1 MVEKDADSEA
11 TYEDDDEED
20 QEYDETE
27 IISIFNAFEDTP
39 KDGHA
44 YLALASFLV
53 NNRCF
58 AESEARG
65 YALQA
70 IELLQHDP
78 RRLEAQLVLANA
90 DIILEELDEALNAV
104 DIVLKEPDAPQHLLR
119 RAYTTLANIQKD
131 QGKLEEVAKSYELA
145 RQADPQEPMSGED
158 LYDEFYLYLEQ
169 QADATLIDRVGSW
182 KTTEKLTIMTW
193 VSVSECCIGD
203 EETCSICANHLP
215 ITNYRGTTAVG
226 TPSSSWLPG
235 EAVRWMQR

>member
-1 MVEKDADSEA
+1 MIEKDTDGEA
-11 TYEDDDEED
+11 TDEDDDDDEED
-20 QEYDETE
+20 REYDETE
-27 IISIFNAFEDTP
+27 IINIFKAFEDTP

-44 YLALASFLV
+44 YLALATFLV

-70 IELLQHDP
+70 IELLQDDP

-90 DIILEELDEALNAV
+90 DIILEELDEALSAV
-104 DIVLKEPDAPQHLLR
+104 DIVLKEPDIPRNLLR

-145 RQADPQEPMSGED
+145 RQVDPQEPMSGED

-169 QADATLIDRVGSW
+169 QADATLIDQVGSW

-193 VSVSECCIGD
+193 VSELSAGL
-203 EETCSICANHLP
+203 ETQKLKD
-215 ITNYRGTTAVG
+215 
-226 TPSSSWLPG
+226 
-235 EAVRWMQR
+235 VR